1 MDNTAAQPNK
11 ISLCESCYTK
21 VEPEDRFCNSCGYPL
36 KGTEDEKRN
45 FRPTLTD
52 PILNMRDYANR
63 LQNAA
68 NTLYYLTGVF
78 VLSALILFFQ
88 TKDQADGLTDVILN
102 IILAMIFLALGGYTH
117 KKPLACIISGLAL
130 YIIIQVLNIIID
142 PVSFA
147 SPIVLIVKIVIIG
160 FLIKGIRSAIEIER
174 IRKENNLK

>member
-1 MDNTAAQPNK
+1 MD
-11 ISLCESCYTK
+11 SLH
-21 VEPEDRFCNSCGYPL
+21 L
-36 KGTEDEKRN
+36 
-45 FRPTLTD
+45 
-52 PILNMRDYANR
+52 
-63 LQNAA
+63 
-68 NTLYYLTGVF
+68 
-78 VLSALILFFQ
+78 Q